1 MRHPESGG
9 YRVVGVTKAGRVILQ
24 NSAGIKYCT
33 GERIEGLDLS
43 ELDDDELAAVGMEAW
58 NSDAA

>member
-9 YRVVGVTKAGRVILQ
+9 YRVVGVTKQGRVVFQ

-43 ELDDDELAAVGMEAW
+43 ELDDEELAAVGMEVPQSNAE
-58 NSDAA
+58 